1 MRIYPRRVFRSI
13 LMVAMLLFVMLNL
26 HILMTS
32 QPDGIGEYDHQIIL
46 QGHHRSL
53 GEMHVQFGEPV
64 GYPYSNLP
72 QSTRAKLVIP
82 PKSGDYN
89 NATISINRNIDTANI
104 SLIKAEIAKINKAQK
119 IHNLDRFGLKLD
131 AESVVIVVQVHD
143 RHDYLRILLDS
154 LKKVRNIHKTLLIIS
169 HDVYAEELNE
179 LVESIDFVPVMQI
192 FFPFSQQIYQTGFPS
207 EHPND
212 CPRDIKKDQALKRNC
227 NNAAHPDKY
236 GHYREAKYC
245 QAKHHW
251 MWKLHHVFEDLD
263 VMKDYE
269 GMVLLLED
277 DYYVTEDV
285 LTILQMM
292 QNLAHKDC
300 KDCRM
305 LVIGNYDKVQNY
317 QANSGKVERAYWI
330 SSKHNMGMVFTRVL
344 WNEIKKCFREFC
356 LHDDYNWDWT
366 IQHLSMK
373 CIPNK
378 IRTIK
383 MKASRIFHIGE
394 CGMHMKGKSCN
405 PGGKLK
411 KVEELIAKNKQ
422 FLFPNVLSVAGDS
435 RFKLRDPKANGG
447 WGDQRD
453 HEMCLSFLYR
463 NTTLR

>member
-72 QSTRAKLVIP
+72 ESTRAKLVIP

-179 LVESIDFVPVMQI
+179 LVESIDFVPVSIGLAPLCQI
-192 FFPFSQQIYQTGFPS
+192 QTLHCQLSLWVS
-207 EHPND
+207 E
-212 CPRDIKKDQALKRNC
+212 C
-227 NNAAHPDKY
+227 NSN
-236 GHYREAKYC
+236 
-245 QAKHHW
+245 
-251 MWKLHHVFEDLD
+251 
-263 VMKDYE
+263 
-269 GMVLLLED
+269 
-277 DYYVTEDV
+277 
-285 LTILQMM
+285 
-292 QNLAHKDC
+292 
-300 KDCRM
+300 
-305 LVIGNYDKVQNY
+305 
-317 QANSGKVERAYWI
+317 
-330 SSKHNMGMVFTRVL
+330 
-344 WNEIKKCFREFC
+344 
-356 LHDDYNWDWT
+356 
-366 IQHLSMK
+366 
-373 CIPNK
+373 
-378 IRTIK
+378 
-383 MKASRIFHIGE
+383 
-394 CGMHMKGKSCN
+394 
-405 PGGKLK
+405 
-411 KVEELIAKNKQ
+411 
-422 FLFPNVLSVAGDS
+422 
-435 RFKLRDPKANGG
+435 
-447 WGDQRD
+447 
-453 HEMCLSFLYR
+453 
-463 NTTLR
+463 